1 MSEMNPG
8 TYLTERTIQD
18 KRRHRLN
25 FDITDFYLIEVISSF
40 EKVEKERLMMKNED
54 ITSRYISLVN
64 SMRHT
69 IDEFSFTDS
78 D

>member
-8 TYLTERTIQD
+8 TYLTKRTIQD
-18 KRRHRLN
+18 KRRYRLN
-25 FDITDFYLIEVISSF
+25 FDITDFYRIEVIGSF
-40 EKVEKERLMMKNED
+40 EKERLMMKNED
-54 ITSRYISLVN
+54 ITSRYISLVS